1 MAKKT
6 IVYSIRG
13 YQPEQV
19 EVAGVKLGV
28 LKRVKEDWNE
38 KVLRSRQGP
47 LDALISYATR
57 MTRDKELQDLGYV
70 EVTVEAPGLVVT
82 HGDRPRYEWANM
94 LFPSP
99 SKLIRVG
106 VVRGK
111 TSEGGKY
118 QVSSG
123 EIEWHDVSGGDYYV
137 FEGSCESPSDVL
149 MVILDTENGR
159 RIITQCKSSS

>member
-1 MAKKT
+1 LAKKT

-13 YQPEQV
+13 YQPEII
-19 EVAGVKLGV
+19 EAAGVKLGV

-47 LDALISYATR
+47 LDALINYATR
-57 MTRDKELQDLGYV
+57 MTRDKELRDLGYV

-82 HGDRPRYEWANM
+82 HGDRPKYDWTSL

-99 SKLIRVG
+99 SKLIRIG

-111 TSEGGKY
+111 SSEGGKY
-118 QVSSG
+118 QVTPDD
-123 EIEWHDVSGGDYYV
+123 IEWHDVSHGDYYV
-137 FEGSCESPSDVL
+137 FEGICEAPSDVL

-159 RIITQCKSSS
+159 RILTQCKSSS